1 MHDRE
6 GEHDAC
12 RSAPAGIAG
21 SQNHAANGQR
31 NRRDGH
37 ADRDRQKGFP
47 GPVAEPRGADDEGL
61 VGAKE
66 ERAADIGEHLAD
78 RHARAEDRGQR
89 RRPATGRSYRGGRRR
104 VSRFAAG
111 LGCLGGAQS
120 LGGRRVDEPGGL
132 PGRDSVQH
140 LVHARR
146 PSERSP
152 D

>member
-12 RSAPAGIAG
+12 RSAPAGVAV
-21 SQNHAANGQR
+21 SQNHAADGQG

-37 ADRDRQKGFP
+37 ADRDRQKGFRSR
-47 GPVAEPRGADDEGL
+47 AEPRGADDEGL

-66 ERAADIGEHLAD
+66 ERAAEVGEHLAD

-89 RRPATGRSYRGGRRR
+89 RRPATGRSFGGGRRR
-104 VSRFAAG
+104 VGRFAAG
-111 LGCLGGAQS
+111 LGGLGGAQA
-120 LGGRRVDEPGGL
+120 LGSRCVDEPGGL
-132 PGRDSVQH
+132 PGRNSVQH

-146 PSERSP
+146 PSERSL